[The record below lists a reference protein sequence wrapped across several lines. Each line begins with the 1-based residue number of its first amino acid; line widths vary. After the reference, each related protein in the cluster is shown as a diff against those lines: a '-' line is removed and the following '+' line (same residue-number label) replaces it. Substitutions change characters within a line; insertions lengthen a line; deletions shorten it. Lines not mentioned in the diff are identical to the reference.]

1 MIAQSLRTSDSWMLV
16 GIFALLFFLIFLSIA
31 EMGLSRMTRPK
42 ANALAESG
50 ARGGEA
56 LVNLV
61 THPENW
67 VNPLLLA
74 VNVSQTVQATL
85 TGVVAGHLFGA
96 AGVAVGVV
104 LNVVVFFVLAEAVPK
119 TYAILNP
126 ERAALMTARPAS
138 FLVASAPLRLVSR
151 SLIGLT
157 NIIVKGKGLKQGPF
171 VGEQEFLGIVEAAAH
186 DEVIEHE
193 ERELIE
199 SVIEFGDTIV
209 REIMKPR
216 PDFVSVTNLTTIKN
230 ALDEAFEH
238 GVSRLPVLIEDEDG
252 NEDVLG
258 LAFTKDLMQHERK
271 GLAESLVSTVVRP
284 ATVIP
289 ENKPVSKLMRE
300 MQRDHFHLAIVAD
313 EYGSIVGLVTLEDC
327 LEELV
332 GDIIDE
338 HDDEDLMVRS
348 LSNGEFLVDGA
359 MSISDFNEQFD
370 LELPDEDWDTVGGFV
385 FATLEHVPRIGESID
400 FDGWKFVAE
409 EVEGRRIRRVRVSPV
424 LEREENP
431 RRDGVS

>member
-1 MIAQSLRTSDSWMLV
+1 MIAQSLRTSDIWMLV
-16 GIFALLFFLIFLSIA
+16 VIFVLLLFLIFLSIA

-50 ARGGEA
+50 ARGGES

-74 VNVSQTVQATL
+74 VNVSTTVQATL
-85 TGVVAGHLFGA
+85 TGVIAGHLFGA

-119 TYAILNP
+119 TYAIMNP

-138 FLVASAPLRLVSR
+138 ILVASAPLRLVSR

-216 PDFVSVTNLTTIKN
+216 PDFVSVTDQTTIKN

-338 HDDEDLMVRS
+338 HDDEDQMVRS

-409 EVEGRRIRRVRVSPV
+409 EVEGRRIRQVRVSPL

>member
-1 MIAQSLRTSDSWMLV
+1 MIAQSLRTSDIWMLV
-16 GIFALLFFLIFLSIA
+16 VIFVLLLFLIFLSVA

-56 LVNLV
+56 LIKLV
-61 THPENW
+61 KHPENW

-74 VNVSQTVQATL
+74 VNVSTTVQATL
-85 TGVVAGHLFGA
+85 TGVIAGHLFGA

-119 TYAILNP
+119 TYAIMNP

-138 FLVASAPLRLVSR
+138 ILVASAPLRLVSR

-216 PDFVSVTNLTTIKN
+216 PDFVSVTDQTTIKN

-338 HDDEDLMVRS
+338 HDDEDQMVRS

-409 EVEGRRIRRVRVSPV
+409 EVEGRRIRQVRVSPL